1 MNVGHKGL
9 SLCTWGF
16 NAPIISIFNNQ
27 GNIMQNMTVYAFE
40 RAYYLFDLARLHLE
54 KWERNGDIK
63 LLKIAH
69 DLKVEAKLWLE

>member
-1 MNVGHKGL
+1 M
-9 SLCTWGF
+9 F
-16 NAPIISIFNNQ
+16 NALTGVNT
-27 GNIMQNMTVYAFE
+27 MRNMTVNEFE

-69 DLKVEAKLWLE
+69 DLKNEAKLWLK